1 MEKFR
6 QARASDRVPPP
17 RNLFLRYN
25 YMTAT
30 HVAFDLV
37 MNVLIAVNMIPIF
50 LELSVPD
57 DSEMMP
63 YLKYINYVYC
73 GVYVVEAIIKVS
85 ICLYLIGKKRS
96 GSL

>member
-25 YMTAT
+25 YMIAT
-30 HVAFDLV
+30 HVAFDAI
-37 MNVLIAVNMIPIF
+37 MNILIAVNMIPIF

-57 DSEMMP
+57 TVWYMVH
-63 YLKYINYVYC
+63 LKYINYVYC
-73 GVYVVEAIIKVS
+73 FVYIVEIIIKVS
-85 ICLYLIGKKRS
+85 FISSVIYFPILV
-96 GSL
+96 